1 MLTRMRL
8 ELCLFVCVTLLGPTW
23 AFAQDFRI
31 PESRDRSSEF
41 VGFVQPDHLYWRPL
55 SLSGVPAAEFKQL
68 SFDDKTG
75 ARTLLVKLPP
85 GWKQAPGYH
94 SADLE
99 MFVVDGGIRIGD
111 KPMGRY
117 SYAYY
122 PAGYAHSFSTEKGAT
137 VLEFWSGAPDY
148 VQSATSKAGS
158 KTDSA
163 INGLIYS
170 DIPTKDPDSLPKFRD
185 EPVMKNSPVHVKLL
199 RRDPGTGEVTWIE
212 TIPGGTRVMVGEGK
226 LPLWSS
232 SKSWKEG
239 FLIAGDMTMAEC
251 LPQGQAAGAY
261 APNGYFF
268 RPAGIRHGGLSLYS
282 DTFAVWLFRAGPGRW
297 VTYHNSCN
305 EPSASTSGGPTP

>member
-1 MLTRMRL
+1 MLTKIQVVSG
-8 ELCLFVCVTLLGPTW
+8 LFVCGALLASTVALG
-23 AFAQDFRI
+23 QDFRI

-55 SLSGVPAAEFKQL
+55 ALAGVPAAEFKQL

-99 MFVVDGGIRIGD
+99 MFVVEGGISIGD
-111 KPMGRY
+111 KPTGRY

-148 VQSATSKAGS
+148 VRSATSKAGT
-158 KTDSA
+158 KTSSA
-163 INGLIYS
+163 IDGLLYS
-170 DIPTKDPDSLPKFRD
+170 DVPTKGPDSLPKFRD

-199 RRDPGTGEVTWIE
+199 RRDASTGQQTWIA
-212 TIPGGTRVMVGEGK
+212 TIPGGTRAMRGDGD
-226 LPLWSS
+226 LPLWASS
-232 SKSWKEG
+232 ASWKEG

-251 LPQGQAAGAY
+251 LPQGQAAGTY

-268 RPAGIRHGGLSLYS
+268 RPAGVLHGGLSLYS
-282 DTFAVWLFRAGPGRW
+282 DTFAVWLFRTGPGHW
-297 VTYHNSCN
+297 VTYHDSCA
-305 EPSASTSGGPTP
+305 ERSAPATGGHTP